1 MCSFVKFVFQAANE
15 IVYSESKALRVGER
29 KRASELVTISLP
41 TMIIIKVVSYL
52 TEFVCF

>member
-15 IVYSESKALRVGER
+15 IVYRESKALRVGER